1 MRILPIADSVAA
13 SRLIGRRVRA
23 DARVEREASRIVAD
37 VRRRGDAAVR
47 EWSRRLDGWQGRI
60 AVSPA
65 EIERGWRATPPPIRS
80 AIRHAIRHVE
90 RVAVAQVP
98 RPLTVNVSS
107 GVTIRQ
113 RVTPLE
119 FVGCYVP
126 GGRYPLVST
135 VVMTVTPAR
144 VAGVRDIT
152 IACPRPTAAICCA
165 ALEAGATRVLRIGGA
180 QAIASLAYGTRSIRR
195 VDKIV
200 GPGNAWVTAAK
211 RIVSTHCGVD
221 LQAGPSEIL
230 IWSDRGRPDWIAID
244 LIAQAEH
251 DPDARA
257 LCVTTR
263 PRLAAAVAAEVA
275 RLLPGFPEAAPAMA
289 RNGAV
294 LVAASRREAI
304 DTVNRIAPEHLVC
317 DNVRDA
323 ARVTHAGTVFI
334 GDWSAQAAGDYCTG
348 SNHVLPTGAAARHR
362 GGLTTADFVR
372 TTTWQTL
379 TAAGLTTIATSAIA
393 LAEAEG
399 LRGHAASLRCRIAE
413 TTNDR
418 SVR

>member
-1 MRILPIADSVAA
+1 MRILPIANSDAVA
-13 SRLIGRRVRA
+13 RLVDRRGGVDR
-23 DARVEREASRIVAD
+23 RVERDASRIVAD
-37 VRRRGDAAVR
+37 VRRRGDVAVR
-47 EWSRRLDGWQGRI
+47 AWSRRLDGWKGPI
-60 AVSPA
+60 ALSPA
-65 EIERGWRATPPPIRS
+65 QIERGWRATPPPIRS
-80 AIRHAIRHVE
+80 AIRRAIRNVE
-90 RVAVAQVP
+90 RVAVMQTP
-98 RPLTVNVSS
+98 RPFTVNVSG

-113 RVTPLE
+113 RVTPLDV
-119 FVGCYVP
+119 VGCYVP

-144 VAGVRDIT
+144 IAGVREIT
-152 IACPRPTAAICCA
+152 VTCPRPTAAICCA

-180 QAIASLAYGTRSIRR
+180 HAIAALAYGTRSIAR

-211 RIVSTHCGVD
+211 RLVAGDCGVD

-230 IWSDRGRPDWIAID
+230 IWSDLGRADWIALD

-257 LCVTTR
+257 WCVTTR
-263 PRLAAAVAAEVA
+263 PRLAAAVATAVA
-275 RLLPGFPEAAPAMA
+275 RLLPRFPAAAPAIA
-289 RNGAV
+289 RHGAV

-317 DNVRDA
+317 DSVRDA

-348 SNHVLPTGAAARHR
+348 SNHVLPTGAAARYR
-362 GGLTTADFVR
+362 GGLTAADFVR
-372 TTTWQTL
+372 TTTWQIL
-379 TAAGLTTIATSAIA
+379 TAPGLKAIATTAIA
-393 LAEAEG
+393 LAETEG
-399 LRGHAASLRCRIAE
+399 LRGHAASVRCRI
-413 TTNDR
+413 TGR
-418 SVR
+418 GVR